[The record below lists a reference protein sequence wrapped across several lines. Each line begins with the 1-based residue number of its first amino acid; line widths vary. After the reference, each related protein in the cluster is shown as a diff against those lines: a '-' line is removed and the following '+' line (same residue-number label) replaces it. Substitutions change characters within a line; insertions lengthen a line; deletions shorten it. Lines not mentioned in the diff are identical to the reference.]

1 MTGPRLFIIVAV
13 LLVVLFAV
21 SLAARTQTRERTT
34 SAGAPAWL
42 QAVKQKLVG
51 DPKVATAEIKSAC
64 LVEDGPAFAFT
75 GTAARVVCEVR
86 IEPSAK
92 PVRQMVLVPVA
103 PAVFSIQFEPD
114 PADDQAMPVNIRKVT
129 ADKPAKLVILKNGG
143 KLTLTRISPA
153 SPARL
158 TIE

>member
-21 SLAARTQTRERTT
+21 SLAARTQTRDRTT
-34 SAGAPAWL
+34 SAGAPAWI
-42 QAVKQKLVG
+42 QAVKQRFLG
-51 DPKVATAEIKSAC
+51 DPKVAPSEIKSAC
-64 LVEDGPAFAFT
+64 FVEDGAAFAFT
-75 GTAARVVCEVR
+75 GTAARVVCEVQ
-86 IEPSAK
+86 IESSTK

-103 PAVFSIQFEPD
+103 PAVFSVQFEPD
-114 PADDQAMPVNIRKVT
+114 PADDQAIPVNIRRVT
-129 ADKPAKLVILKNGG
+129 AEKPARLVILKNGG

-153 SPARL
+153 RPARL